1 MLMIV
6 NGTTTHT
13 AKPHTAIAIVSIADA
28 SLFISLFLTVT
39 VTGLLDALVLAHE

>member
-1 MLMIV
+1 MIV

-13 AKPHTAIAIVSIADA
+13 AKPHTAIAIVSIVVAN
-28 SLFISLFLTVT
+28 LVIWLLLT